1 MHLLWYKSNIAE
13 FAQSRLSFG
22 NIFLEIFPLTLQS
35 AFYFATELQMG
46 ELVRNARSL
55 YTLAYSLHEL
65 LKYNDRSYMQK
76 TCDVAEKAIL
86 AKKKLRKKCVN
97 HDKM

>member
-55 YTLAYSLHEL
+55 YTLAYFLHEL
-65 LKYNDRSYMQK
+65 LKYN
-76 TCDVAEKAIL
+76 
-86 AKKKLRKKCVN
+86 N
-97 HDKM
+97 